1 MQRSELDIRKR
12 LEAIRLPTMPQ
23 VLLKLMQQC
32 QDENAGMSE
41 LALLIS
47 QDPGLAGTVLTAANS
62 SAYHRNGGRKP
73 SIEQALMTLGTDM
86 VKTLVISESV
96 FQMFN
101 EFSRP
106 GAIDLR
112 GFWKHSLS
120 AACLARALAQR
131 IQHPHAEEAYL
142 AGLLHDVGR
151 LALLAAAPQEYA
163 VNFHAYD
170 DAKLC
175 WVEQRTL
182 QMNHAEAGAWL
193 VGRWKLDSFL
203 ADSIQYHHEPTERLL
218 NAHPLIRIVTL
229 AHLLSTPEANEEA
242 LADAGRL
249 CELTVE
255 ELAGLRDRAASQ
267 VEKAASML
275 GIDLAG
281 ADDIPAQAAYVPPQS
296 AAGQDVMQD
305 QFGEEMRN
313 MVLATSIGR
322 TLGRQTDQNGL
333 LETLVRSASILFGFD
348 QAVVLL
354 TERQERRMRGIPG
367 EGQPRRLAE
376 FSVSLQPGGRLGD
389 AALNR
394 RIAVIHRNGN
404 LLDLAEEQLLGM
416 LSSECLVCLPL
427 IENGECVGML
437 IGSTGEA
444 RAAELQARE
453 RLLLTFGAQ
462 GAKALQQMQNIA
474 AELDSRVKEVAQEYQ
489 AATRRVAHEVNN
501 PLSIIKN
508 YLGILDG
515 KLRRQDMVVN
525 EVSILHEEIDR
536 VGQIVRELANLQ
548 PAPSDAGVEI
558 GRVVRD
564 VVKLFQE
571 TEFLPPKVNIHLMLQ
586 SAPSEVEASA
596 DTIKQILMN
605 LLKNAV
611 EALPHGGDI
620 EIADHGTV
628 NRDGKLYVELSL
640 RDNGPGMPQHV
651 LAGLF
656 SPVKSTKPGA
666 NRGLGLSI
674 VHGLVSKLNGMILCR
689 SNGGGT
695 TFEILLPLRTRTDAP
710 SAAAAAPDTL

>member
-1 MQRSELDIRKR
+1 MQRSEIDIRKR
-12 LEAIRLPTMPQ
+12 LESIRLPTMPQ

-32 QDENAGMSE
+32 QDENAGMSD
-41 LALLIS
+41 LARLIA
-47 QDPGLAGTVLTAANS
+47 QDPGLASTLLSAAHS
-62 SAYHRNGGRKP
+62 SAYHRSGGRKP
-73 SIEQALMTLGTDM
+73 SIEQALMALGTDM

-96 FQMFN
+96 FQMLN

-120 AACLARALAQR
+120 TAVMARAIAQR
-131 IQHPHAEEAYL
+131 MQHVHVEEAYL

-163 VNFHAYD
+163 FNFHASD

-182 QMNHAEAGAWL
+182 QITHAEAGAWL
-193 VGRWKLDSFL
+193 VQRWRLDSFL
-203 ADSIQYHHEPTERLL
+203 ADSIQYHHEPTERLA
-218 NAHPLIRIVTL
+218 NAHPLIRIVSL
-229 AHLLSTPEANEEA
+229 AHLMSTPDADEATLSEA
-242 LADAGRL
+242 GQL
-249 CELTVE
+249 CAMSLEDIAELRRNT
-255 ELAGLRDRAASQ
+255 ASEI
-267 VEKAASML
+267 EKAAAML
-275 GIDLAG
+275 DIDIAG
-281 ADDIPAQAAYVPPQS
+281 ADDIPSRAAHMPAQSY
-296 AAGQDVMQD
+296 AGPGAIQD
-305 QFGEEMRN
+305 QFSEEMRN

-322 TLGRQTDQNGL
+322 TLGRQTDQAGL
-333 LETLVRSASILFGFD
+333 LETLTRSATILFGFD
-348 QAVVLL
+348 ESIVLL
-354 TERQERRMRGIPG
+354 TERQERRMKGMPG
-367 EGQPRRLAE
+367 EGQPQRLAE
-376 FSVSLQPGGRLGD
+376 FSVSLQPGGRIAN
-389 AALNR
+389 AALNGRLNVIR
-394 RIAVIHRNGN
+394 RHGDM
-404 LLDLAEEQLLGM
+404 LDLLEEQLLGM

-427 IENGECVGML
+427 ADKGECVGML

-453 RLLLTFGAQ
+453 RLLLTFGVQ
-462 GAKALQQMQNIA
+462 GAKALQQMENDE
-474 AELDSRVKEVAQEYQ
+474 AELNQRVREVAREYQ

-548 PAPSDAGVEI
+548 PVRADSSVEI

-564 VVKLFQE
+564 VVQLFQE
-571 TEFLPPKVNIHLMLQ
+571 TEFLPPGVNIHLMLQ
-586 SAPSEVEASA
+586 SSPSEVEGNA
-596 DTIKQILMN
+596 DTIKQILVN

-611 EALPHGGDI
+611 EAMPAGGEI
-620 EIADHGTV
+620 EIADHGHV
-628 NRDGKLYVELSL
+628 NRDGRLYVELSL

-651 LAGLF
+651 LASLF
-656 SPVKSTKPGA
+656 TPVKSAKPGA

-674 VHGLVSKLNGMILCR
+674 VHGLVTKMNGMILCR
-689 SNGGGT
+689 SNGNGT
-695 TFEILLPLRTRTDAP
+695 TFEILLPLRLRPAAQT
-710 SAAAAAPDTL
+710 SASATLDTL

>member
-32 QDENAGMSE
+32 QDENAGIGE
-41 LALLIS
+41 LAQLIA
-47 QDPGLAGTVLTAANS
+47 QDPGMAGTVLTAAHS
-62 SAYHRNGGRKP
+62 SAYHRSGGRKP

-96 FQMFN
+96 FQVFN

-112 GFWKHSLS
+112 GFWKHSLG
-120 AACLARALAQR
+120 AAVTARAIAQR
-131 IQHPHAEEAYL
+131 MQHPHAEEAYL

-163 VNFHAYD
+163 VNFHAHD
-170 DAKLC
+170 DARLC

-182 QMNHAEAGAWL
+182 EITHAEAGAWL
-193 VGRWKLDSFL
+193 VARWQLDSFL
-203 ADSIQYHHEPTERLL
+203 ADSIQYHHEPAERLL
-218 NAHPLIRIVTL
+218 NAHPLIRIVML
-229 AHLLSTPEANEEA
+229 AHLVSTPSVDENM
-242 LADAGRL
+242 LAEAGRL
-249 CELTVE
+249 CELSPE
-255 ELAGLRDRAASQ
+255 DLAKLRDSAASQ
-267 VEKAASML
+267 VDKAARML

-281 ADDIPAQAAYVPPQS
+281 ADDIPAQAAYVPPQ
-296 AAGQDVMQD
+296 AAASRDPMQD

-322 TLGRQTDQNGL
+322 TLGRQSDQAGL
-333 LETLVRSASILFGFD
+333 LETLMRSATILFGFED
-348 QAVVLL
+348 AIVLL
-354 TERQERRMRGIPG
+354 AERADRRLKGAPG
-367 EGQPRRLAE
+367 HGQPQRLAE
-376 FSVSLQPGGRLGD
+376 FSLPLQPGGRIAD

-394 RIAVIHRNGN
+394 RISVIRRHGG
-404 LLDLAEEQLLGM
+404 LLDLAEEQLLAM

-427 IENGECVGML
+427 TDNGECVGML
-437 IGSTGEA
+437 VGSTGEA
-444 RAAELQARE
+444 RAAELQSRE
-453 RLLLTFGAQ
+453 RLLLTFAAQ
-462 GAKALQQMQNIA
+462 GAKALQQLQNA
-474 AELDSRVKEVAQEYQ
+474 EAELNSRVKEVAQEYQ

-515 KLRRQDMVVN
+515 KLRRQDLVVN
-525 EVSILHEEIDR
+525 EVSILNEEIDR

-548 PAPSDAGVEI
+548 PVPSDSAVEI

-564 VVKLFQE
+564 VVQLFEE
-571 TEFLPPKVNIHLMLQ
+571 TEFLPPNVNIHLMLQ
-586 SAPSEVEASA
+586 SAPSEVEGSA
-596 DTIKQILMN
+596 DIIKQILVN

-611 EALPHGGDI
+611 EAMSHGGEI
-620 EIADHGTV
+620 EIADHGHV
-628 NRDGKLYVELSL
+628 NRDGRLYVELSL
-640 RDNGPGMPQHV
+640 RDNGPGMPPHV

-656 SPVKSTKPGA
+656 APVKSTKPGA

-674 VHGLVSKLNGMILCR
+674 VHGLVARLNGMILCR
-689 SNGGGT
+689 SNGNGT
-695 TFEILLPLRTRTDAP
+695 TFEILLPLRTRPATPP
-710 SAAAAAPDTL
+710 SAPATMDTL

>member
-32 QDENAGMSE
+32 QDENAGMGE
-41 LALLIS
+41 LAQLIA
-47 QDPGLAGTVLTAANS
+47 QDPGLAGTVLTAAHS
-62 SAYHRNGGRKP
+62 SAYHRTPGRKP

-120 AACLARALAQR
+120 AAVLARAIAQR
-131 IQHPHAEEAYL
+131 MKHAHAEEAYL

-163 VNFHAYD
+163 VNFHAHD
-170 DAKLC
+170 DARLC

-182 QMNHAEAGAWL
+182 EINHAEAGAWL
-193 VGRWKLDSFL
+193 VGRWQLDSFL
-203 ADSIQYHHEPTERLL
+203 ADSIQYHHEPAERLI

-229 AHLLSTPEANEEA
+229 AHLLSSPDADEEL

-249 CELTVE
+249 CDLSPEDLTS
-255 ELAGLRDRAASQ
+255 LRESATSQ
-267 VEKAASML
+267 VDKAASML

-281 ADDIPAQAAYVPPQS
+281 ADDIPTQTAYVPPQ
-296 AAGQDVMQD
+296 AGKTPDGMQD

-322 TLGRQTDQNGL
+322 TLGRQTDQPGL
-333 LETLVRSASILFGFD
+333 LETLMRSATILFGFD
-348 QAVVLL
+348 EAIVLL
-354 TERQERRMRGIPG
+354 TERQDRRMKGVPG
-367 EGQPRRLAE
+367 DGQPQRLAE
-376 FSVSLQPGGRLGD
+376 FSVALQPGGRIAD

-394 RIAVIHRNGN
+394 RLAVIRRHGS
-404 LLDLAEEQLLGM
+404 LLDLVEEQLLAM

-427 IENGECVGML
+427 DDGGECVGML

-444 RAAELQARE
+444 RAAELEARE
-453 RLLLTFGAQ
+453 RLLLTFASQ
-462 GAKALQQMQNIA
+462 GAKALHQMQNVA
-474 AELDSRVKEVAQEYQ
+474 AELDSRVKQVAQEYQ

-548 PAPSDAGVEI
+548 PAESNANVEI

-571 TEFLPPKVNIHLMLQ
+571 TEFLPSSVNIHLMLQ
-586 SAPSEVEASA
+586 SSPSEVEGSA
-596 DTIKQILMN
+596 DTIKQILVN

-611 EALPHGGDI
+611 EAMPNGGDI
-620 EIADHGTV
+620 EIADHGHV
-628 NRDGKLYVELSL
+628 NRDGRLYVELSL
-640 RDNGPGMPQHV
+640 RDNGPGMPPHV

-656 SPVKSTKPGA
+656 SPVKSSKPGS

-674 VHGLVSKLNGMILCR
+674 VHGLVTKMNGMILCR
-689 SNGGGT
+689 SNGNGT
-695 TFEILLPLRTRTDAP
+695 TFEILLPLRTRPAAP
-710 SAAAAAPDTL
+710 SAAPATLDTL